1 MKILLYILSTLPFIF
16 SKLEENL
23 KSAKDFAS
31 TALDCVPVVGNIK
44 GLGEA
49 ITGKDIITGEKLS
62 KTERVISL
70 LGAIP
75 GGNYLKNSKH
85 LKNGKKF
92 IKASQRAKKAGK
104 KKNAVKFAKAGARAI
119 AKAEKVSKVVK
130 KVGDFCKRFKFFKN
144 AYKQN
149 KKKYRGL

>member
-31 TALDCVPVVGNIK
+31 AALDCVPVVGNIK

-92 IKASQRAKKAGK
+92 IKASQRAIKAGK
-104 KKNAVKFAKAGARAI
+104 KKTLLNLRKQVLELWLKQKKFQK
-119 AKAEKVSKVVK
+119 
-130 KVGDFCKRFKFFKN
+130 
-144 AYKQN
+144 
-149 KKKYRGL
+149 